1 MKYSAEQANLLVEAL
16 PYIQKYNKKIIVVK
30 YGGNAMINDEIKANV
45 IKDIML
51 LYYVGMRPILV
62 HGGGPDINAMMDKV
76 GIVPHFI
83 EGKRVTDKDTMEIV
97 EMVLAGKT
105 NSSIVSLINSMGGNA
120 VGLSGKDASLI
131 QASIMNAKWGL
142 VGKVDT
148 INPKILIDLME
159 AEYIPVVS
167 SIAIGDNGESYN
179 INADHIAGEIAA
191 AVHAEKL
198 IMMTDVDGIYRDFE
212 NKDSFITRMNMNE
225 AQELITN
232 KVVNS
237 GMIPK
242 VEACIRALKGEVKR
256 THIINGTTPHS
267 ILMEVFTD
275 FGIGTMIHKDNI

>member
-131 QASIMNAKWGL
+131 QASVMNAKWGL